1 MDMILTAKA
10 EEIKMV
16 TSRLTQT
23 ESKYYI
29 TQKDVAATQGG

>member
-1 MDMILTAKA
+1 MILTAKA

-23 ESKYYI
+23 NQNIISHK
-29 TQKDVAATQGG
+29 KDVAATKGG